1 MERPQIHAHHL
12 RERHM
17 RSGRVLSG
25 LLIGGLFLSSAGM
38 TADASAQ
45 GVKKPKTTAPEK
57 KVTLL
62 PSGTVSIPGEG
73 GLLQNGVYMAG
84 KEKGSAVIFLHMD
97 GRSLEDWRAFAER
110 LQRSGVHVLL
120 LDLRGHGG
128 STKFS
133 GGKSLTYEQLEP
145 AQYELMIK
153 DVAAAVVFLRA
164 RANINPESVALV
176 GASVGA
182 NIAARVAADDPRIAN
197 LVLLSPGLEYK
208 GIAIED
214 AVQRYA
220 ERPLFLAVSRE
231 DNFSAKSS
239 LVLDSVARGKKALRV
254 YTGAGHGTRM
264 LAKES
269 SLEPQITNW
278 LGGNYDVDGDD
289 IITPGE
295 MRP

>member
-1 MERPQIHAHHL
+1 MERPQIHTHHP
-12 RERHM
+12 RGKRF
-17 RSGRVLSG
+17 RSGRVWSG
-25 LLIGGLFLSSAGM
+25 LLIGGLLLGSAGIE
-38 TADASAQ
+38 ADAAAQ
-45 GVKKPKTTAPEK
+45 GAKKPKVTASEK
-57 KVTLL
+57 KPMTLAAG
-62 PSGTVSIPGEG
+62 PVSIPGEG
-73 GLLQNGVYMAG
+73 GLLQNGLYMAG
-84 KEKGSAVIFLHMD
+84 KEKGNLVIFLHMD
-97 GRSLEDWRAFAER
+97 GRSLEDWRTFGER
-110 LQRSGVHVLL
+110 LNRSGFHVLL

-128 STKFS
+128 STKLT
-133 GGKSLTYEQLEP
+133 GGKTLTYEQLEP

-153 DVAAAVVFLRA
+153 DVAAAVTFMRT
-164 RANINPESVALV
+164 RANINPDMVALV

-182 NIAARVAADDPRIAN
+182 NLAARVAADDPRIAN

-220 ERPLFLAVSRE
+220 ERPMFLAVSRE

-278 LGGNYDVDGDD
+278 LGGNYDMDGDD